1 MKLVYFYDDN
11 LQVVRCAV
19 IEGEERPNATT
30 AAVANDHEDLHLEGA
45 HGVLDGGPGA
55 AVFGLQLK
63 KTKGDRVRRLSMHAP
78 RRRRPGQEKKKT
90 SIGRCV
96 RVPCRRVGPW
106 RRCCGR

>member
-45 HGVLDGGPGA
+45 HGVLNGRPDAG
-55 AVFGLQLK
+55 VLGLQLA
-63 KTKGDRVRRLSMHAP
+63 KTKGNHVSRPSMA
-78 RRRRPGQEKKKT
+78 RPG
-90 SIGRCV
+90 
-96 RVPCRRVGPW
+96 
-106 RRCCGR
+106 

>member
-1 MKLVYFYDDN
+1 MKLVYFYDDD

-55 AVFGLQLK
+55 GVFGLQLK
-63 KTKGDRVRRLSMHAP
+63 KTKGDRVRSLSMHAP
-78 RRRRPGQEKKKT
+78 GGGRARKKKDVDRSVCT
-90 SIGRCV
+90 RTLS
-96 RVPCRRVGPW
+96 
-106 RRCCGR
+106 